1 VTAVLAAQENRY
13 KPIILKYDVDWLA
26 IKDACMATI
35 GKQAGKEPTDEWKKK
50 LLLAEHSPLRRSVI
64 SVKWEEIPYFVM
76 GHLVRHHV
84 GCTPYV
90 STSRSDR
97 TGVDRNER
105 RQTDMVSMEM
115 DFNIQSLIDISS
127 RRLCLCA
134 DPETIKYWKGL
145 VEVIREIDPVLAW
158 ALVPQCVHRGACME
172 KFGNCQYF
180 NNFAQNLSKEE
191 LLDLSTRYEKYNEM
205 ILSRQK

>member
-1 VTAVLAAQENRY
+1 
-13 KPIILKYDVDWLA
+13 
-26 IKDACMATI
+26 
-35 GKQAGKEPTDEWKKK
+35 
-50 LLLAEHSPLRRSVI
+50 
-64 SVKWEEIPYFVM
+64 
-76 GHLVRHHV
+76 
-84 GCTPYV
+84 
-90 STSRSDR
+90 
-97 TGVDRNER
+97 
-105 RQTDMVSMEM
+105 MEM